1 MLLIHK
7 NTDAGNQQEQDMLSK
22 KWDDHYMLLY
32 ACSIL
37 CLVNA
42 TIEII
47 IEMNVFY
54 CCELRA
60 KIVFSSL

>member
-37 CLVNA
+37 RLVNA

-47 IEMNVFY
+47 IEMNVF
-54 CCELRA
+54 L
-60 KIVFSSL
+60 LL